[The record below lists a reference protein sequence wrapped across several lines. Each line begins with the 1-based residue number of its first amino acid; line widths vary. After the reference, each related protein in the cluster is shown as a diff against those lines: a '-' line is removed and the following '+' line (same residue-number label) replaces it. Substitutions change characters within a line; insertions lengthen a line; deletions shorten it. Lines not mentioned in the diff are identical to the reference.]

1 MTDNPYSEASKYETA
16 RRREEKRHWAAI
28 DRENANH
35 EARML
40 ELRQALSPAAARI
53 VVAAEMQEHVPPEVF
68 HTAPNSGFVGKG
80 IVEQL
85 EPAGTCIIGP
95 ASVTIGAKEIAP
107 GVEVPATDDRYD
119 AMDPNP
125 APAWLNEQPAPLP
138 AGALLEV
145 PEKPAR
151 RRA

>member
-1 MTDNPYSEASKYETA
+1 MSDAYREASKYETA
-16 RRREEKRHWAAI
+16 RRRELKRH
-28 DRENANH
+28 REAVEREQANH

-53 VVAAEMQEHVPPEVF
+53 VVAAEGAEQEASTVRLAAIEDAADSGYDDASPDPDPGYPP
-68 HTAPNSGFVGKG
+68 
-80 IVEQL
+80 Q
-85 EPAGTCIIGP
+85 
-95 ASVTIGAKEIAP
+95 
-107 GVEVPATDDRYD
+107 
-119 AMDPNP
+119 
-125 APAWLNEQPAPLP
+125 AWLNQEPAPLP